1 MMTSMGLRFSSSPQR
16 SEARSNQY
24 LGLEAAG
31 EIRGRRRD
39 PLHVLRWR
47 GPRRHGRRIR
57 NRRQVSCERRRRT
70 LLRLCRPETVDN
82 PEADRTLPVSN
93 RTGRR
98 MIAEPENAMVLWSRD
113 DASPAVTAAKFGHG
127 RAVFCDF
134 PLELSLS
141 YEPDAYQRGVYE
153 EIYKDAVSLSKWQE
167 PAWTDSPDV
176 SATVLKSKGDDR
188 CWCWST
194 SLMSRAM
201 WPYGGPG
208 QPA

>member
-1 MMTSMGLRFSSSPQR
+1 T
-16 SEARSNQY
+16 
-24 LGLEAAG
+24 
-31 EIRGRRRD
+31 
-39 PLHVLRWR
+39 
-47 GPRRHGRRIR
+47 
-57 NRRQVSCERRRRT
+57 
-70 LLRLCRPETVDN
+70 
-82 PEADRTLPVSN
+82 DRTLAVLN

-113 DASPAVTAAKFGHG
+113 DGSPTVLAAKFGRG

-176 SATVLKSKGDDR
+176 SATVLESKGDDR
-188 CWCWST
+188 WLVLVNFSHEPRNVAVWWPGAT
-194 SLMSRAM
+194 SVTAIATGEEFGCDSEGRFRVSLRSNEGAM
-201 WPYGGPG
+201 FC
-208 QPA
+208 